1 MLPEGAGSNGRVGS
15 GSCGSWFS
23 FCRFCLGSCVMGFVK
38 SVGCD
43 VSIIVIVTSLKR
55 CEVFRWCRK
64 PLCMIVSHWLQTRSS
79 DLVVG
84 EGFLV

>member
-1 MLPEGAGSNGRVGS
+1 
-15 GSCGSWFS
+15 
-23 FCRFCLGSCVMGFVK
+23 MGFVK

-64 PLCMIVSHWLQTRSS
+64 PLCMIVLHWLQTRCLG
-79 DLVVG
+79 LVVG